1 MADYLW
7 LSQFTRKT
15 WNPYGFGFA
24 CAYSNGKPTPIDANP
39 AGLAHSTETP
49 AGSVPS
55 YGGGKENPNFT
66 VDPWVKRRYQ
76 HVPANIAAR
85 AMVSNNSAVVQVEII
100 GYCDKA
106 TAQKYGVM
114 GSYLPNLD
122 ADGRAYLAESLK
134 IIGDALG
141 IPATTSVKWLPYPA
155 SYGNNG
161 IRLTNSTIRTVKGW
175 VGHQHAPAPDNHG
188 DPGDWFP
195 AVLALMAAKTG
206 TDTGKV
212 QAKPLALDGSLGPLT
227 VAAWQRYYG
236 STPDGVISDP
246 SALIS
251 KVQDDLNRI
260 YGITPPLASGRLDWL
275 TEAALMRHYGA
286 TTRAGW
292 VKVLQGQLNK
302 AGK

>member
-15 WNPYGFGFA
+15 WDPYGFGFA

-55 YGGGKENPNFT
+55 YGGGKSNPNFT
-66 VDPWVKRRYQ
+66 VDPWTKRRYQ

-175 VGHQHAPAPDNHG
+175 IGHQHAPAPDDHG

-206 TDTGKV
+206 GTGGTTTGTGGKADTSFPVLTKGSTGDSVRKL
-212 QAKPLALDGSLGPLT
+212 QAWLLAMFPTYAKPAGTNGKPDGSFGAGMER
-227 VAAWQRYYG
+227 VVKEWQRRSG
-236 STPDGVISDP
+236 LTPDGAFGPKS
-246 SALIS
+246 
-251 KVQDDLNRI
+251 
-260 YGITPPLASGRLDWL
+260 LATAR
-275 TEAALMRHYGA
+275 R
-286 TTRAGW
+286 
-292 VKVLQGQLNK
+292 QGFK
-302 AGK
+302 P

>member
-15 WNPYGFGFA
+15 WDPYGFGFA

-55 YGGGKENPNFT
+55 YGGGKSNPNFT

-85 AMVSNNSAVVQVEII
+85 AMVGNNSAVVQIEII

-106 TAQKYGVM
+106 TAQKYGAM

-134 IIGDALG
+134 LIGDALG
-141 IPATTSVKWLPYPA
+141 IPATTSVKWLPYPQ

-161 IRLTNSTIRTVKGW
+161 VRLTNSTIRTVKGW
-175 VGHQHAPAPDNHG
+175 VGHQNAPAPDDHG

-206 TDTGKV
+206 GK
-212 QAKPLALDGSLGPLT
+212 T
-227 VAAWQRYYG
+227 
-236 STPDGVISDP
+236 
-246 SALIS
+246 
-251 KVQDDLNRI
+251 
-260 YGITPPLASGRLDWL
+260 
-275 TEAALMRHYGA
+275 GA
-286 TTRAGW
+286 TTGTGTKTDGVYSPGDTGDRVRILQAELNNHWLRPKGWALLTEDGSYGPATEAIVRAF
-292 VKVLQGQLNK
+292 QK
-302 AGK
+302 AEKLEVDGYVGPATQAAMTKKLGVRL